1 VSERTGDE
9 ERFASLYDAHR
20 AAVAAYCRRRVS
32 REVVDDVTAEVF
44 VTAWRRVDQIPSG
57 SELPWLYGVARYVV
71 ANHQRGSIRRS
82 RLAARIWSHGSHAV
96 RDTPVTDTGWDGSVL
111 EVLARL
117 SPSDQELLRLLASSL
132 LRSGRAAMSAGR
144 RRRRDRLPSTRSLHI
159 ARRSGSADRLC
170 SAGAFWPRHDSFA
183 RFSMNSANRRSA
195 ELADGRIANCTVGR
209 SSSSSGPDH
218 EDFWDAVDTASNRVM
233 HSGSA
238 SVTTC
243 GRDAHGSSTTGTW
256 FAPILPYRLTPSP
269 IDAPCR
275 IYCEAISRRTQRWR
289 SRRGR

>member
-96 RDTPVTDTGWDGSVL
+96 RDTPVADTGWDGSVL

-117 SPSDQELLRLLASSL
+117 SPSDQELLRLRAWEELTSAEIGCVLGIAITAVDMRLSRARRRFERAL
-132 LRSGRAAMSAGR
+132 RAAGLVPA
-144 RRRRDRLPSTRSLHI
+144 DAAVRLGEE
-159 ARRSGSADRLC
+159 GSA
-170 SAGAFWPRHDSFA
+170 
-183 RFSMNSANRRSA
+183 
-195 ELADGRIANCTVGR
+195 
-209 SSSSSGPDH
+209 
-218 EDFWDAVDTASNRVM
+218 
-233 HSGSA
+233 
-238 SVTTC
+238 
-243 GRDAHGSSTTGTW
+243 
-256 FAPILPYRLTPSP
+256 
-269 IDAPCR
+269 
-275 IYCEAISRRTQRWR
+275 
-289 SRRGR
+289 